1 MFGTGEAYLFAAS
14 AIGDSPKS
22 CEALKREHDDFE
34 LSARV
39 STNNA

>member
-1 MFGTGEAYLFAAS
+1 MLGPGEDYLKGAN

-22 CEALKREHDDFE
+22 CEALRREHDDFE

-39 STNNA
+39 GF